1 MIIFSRL
8 IFIFLLSLLSFYAPF
23 IAYLNH
29 SPSVNIEIVDVENG
43 ESINKV
49 LSKFTNNNLI
59 NKIFIRIFI
68 KNNNINSIKTGEY
81 LIKGKTIKEI
91 ILSMQN
97 GETITHEI
105 RINEGINIFQLEK
118 LINESLMIN
127 DCSYLQCLN
136 NQYPFYEGTLF
147 PDTYFYKKNMKS
159 SLILNQSRTK
169 LDKFLNNLFV
179 NEYSK
184 NNLTKNEVLIL
195 ASIIEKES
203 GNKGELNL
211 ISSVLMNRLEKNM
224 KLQSDVTVAFGLNM
238 SGSELKK
245 ENLKDKNV
253 YNTYLHFGL
262 PPTPISYPGEESI
275 KAALRPKKTDFLYFV
290 SDGKGGHRFS
300 NSYKKHKKN
309 IKLWL
314 KSKKNKK
321 NETN

>member
-309 IKLWL
+309 IKIWL

-321 NETN
+321 NEKN